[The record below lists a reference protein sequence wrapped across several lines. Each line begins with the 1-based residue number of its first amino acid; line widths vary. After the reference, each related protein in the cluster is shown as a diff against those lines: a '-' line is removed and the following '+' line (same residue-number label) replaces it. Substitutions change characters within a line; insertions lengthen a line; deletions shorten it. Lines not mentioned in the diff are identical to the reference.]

1 MTNASLAQSYLIKA
15 RARLKTLP
23 VLMEEHAWS
32 DVIREAQE
40 IVELALKAMLRHI
53 GVEPPHWHDVGGLL
67 VEHRSRFGDA
77 SGDVDRLAATSAW
90 LRKEREFA
98 FYGDIDLI
106 PTDHYGE
113 ADATRARDEAA
124 FVVTV
129 AARVIAP
136 GPPVRPNDLP
146 DIGAPSRGDDG

>member
-1 MTNASLAQSYLIKA
+1 MTNSSLALSYLIKA

-23 VLMEEHAWS
+23 VLMDERAWS

-67 VEHRSRFGDA
+67 VEHRTRFDDA
-77 SGDVDRLAATSAW
+77 VNADVDRLAATSAW

-106 PTDHYGE
+106 PTDQYHE

-124 FVVTV
+124 LVGAV
-129 AARVIAP
+129 AAKVIEP
-136 GPPVRPNDLP
+136 GPP
-146 DIGAPSRGDDG
+146 PSPSHG

>member
-1 MTNASLAQSYLIKA
+1 VTNDSLARSYLIKA

-23 VLMEEHAWS
+23 VLAHEQAWS

-40 IVELALKAMLRHI
+40 IVELALKAMLRHV

-67 VEHRSRFGDA
+67 LEHRARFHAAVDA
-77 SGDVDRLAATSAW
+77 ELATLAATSAW

-106 PTDHYGE
+106 PTDRYTE
-113 ADATRARDEAA
+113 AHAARARVEAEA
-124 FVVTV
+124 VV
-129 AARVIAP
+129 AAAGRAIEGTALP
-136 GPPVRPNDLP
+136 DGAHRGPPNGLEE
-146 DIGAPSRGDDG
+146 

>member
-1 MTNASLAQSYLIKA
+1 MTNSSLALSYLIKA

-23 VLMEEHAWS
+23 VLMDERAWS

-67 VEHRSRFGDA
+67 VEHRTRFDDA
-77 SGDVDRLAATSAW
+77 VNADVDRLAATSAW

-106 PTDHYGE
+106 PTDQYHE
-113 ADATRARDEAA
+113 TDATRARDEAA
-124 FVVTV
+124 LVVAV
-129 AARVIAP
+129 AAKVIEP
-136 GPPVRPNDLP
+136 GPP
-146 DIGAPSRGDDG
+146 PSPSHG

>member
-23 VLMEEHAWS
+23 VLMAEQAWS

-67 VEHRSRFGDA
+67 VEHRTRFAREVNDE
-77 SGDVDRLAATSAW
+77 VHRLAATSAW

-106 PTDHYGE
+106 PTDHYRE
-113 ADATRARDEAA
+113 ADAARARDEATV
-124 FVVTV
+124 VVTV
-129 AARVIAP
+129 AAKVIEP
-136 GPPVRPNDLP
+136 TPPSPAV
-146 DIGAPSRGDDG
+146 